1 MAEHQCDLL
10 QSWAPLPARQHKT
23 SKPGPTY
30 ATLGIHVVGLYRVA
44 LKQCCDAGIALK
56 DELVLR
62 GAVAL
67 LLLSCGPG
75 RSSGQ
80 PLQGLY
86 HGSTYGTHYVK
97 IAPIT
102 PYLRPR
108 ESIITIGSMLGDCM
122 GLGSTWPNSESVVLF
137 AVERLKENPAKPGR
151 KGKQNV
157 DHAEELLT

>member
-30 ATLGIHVVGLYRVA
+30 ATLGIHVVGLYRVH
-44 LKQCCDAGIALK
+44 GIATLSNIFRH
-56 DELVLR
+56 LR
-62 GAVAL
+62 
-67 LLLSCGPG
+67 
-75 RSSGQ
+75 
-80 PLQGLY
+80 
-86 HGSTYGTHYVK
+86 
-97 IAPIT
+97 
-102 PYLRPR
+102 YLRPR
-108 ESIITIGSMLGDCM
+108 ESIITIGSILGDCM